1 MSYQLT
7 ATNFVIRLK
16 NNACIAAGK
25 TKSLI
30 TPGPAKATINSTEE
44 A

>member
-7 ATNFVIRLK
+7 VTNFVIRFK
-16 NNACIAAGK
+16 DNACIAAGK

-30 TPGPAKATINSTEE
+30 TPEPAEATINSTEE